1 MNVILYGV
9 CSGTLKVFQAVIVKY
24 FKKFFYFMKQL
35 KAFAKAAAMCVALVF
50 CAVSANA
57 QTVINISAEAQ
68 EAVNRFFGVEAAKVY
83 QLETSDLQEIGKFL
97 VANPGTICL
106 ADETSWEEGDSLFVR
121 RTFIGLTDKEARK
134 LNRFILTEKELSS
147 KEMTRRQE
155 IDSKIVDL
163 SDESTVKEE
172 IIAGGEARVGNV
184 AFPVYEDGSVDASQP
199 IELGAKNIYYWQVA
213 PVVGINYD
221 FDGQWTPYFGAELA
235 RWGRRFGGYIQG
247 KLGWAYYP
255 ETAERPGKSYLTGG
269 AQIGL
274 GTRLWANGSEDKSLW
289 IGPSVGAMW
298 YSTDT
303 KRPEGDEYRWA
314 TQDGVTIDAGAYI
327 KWRMPFFELSLNYS
341 YTKLLGYDMAE
352 WHHNIGVS
360 VAVPFSIWRNST
372 AK

>member
-1 MNVILYGV
+1 
-9 CSGTLKVFQAVIVKY
+9 
-24 FKKFFYFMKQL
+24 MKQL
-35 KAFAKAAAMCVALVF
+35 KKVAKTIAICVVLVF
-50 CAVSANA
+50 CASNVCAQKSVNLSAD
-57 QTVINISAEAQ
+57 AQ

-83 QLETSDLQEIGKFL
+83 KIETSDLQEIGKFL
-97 VANPGTICL
+97 LSNSGTVCL
-106 ADETSWEEGDSLFVR
+106 TGETSWEEGDSLFVR

-134 LNRFILTEKELSS
+134 LSRFILTEKELSS

-235 RWGRRFGGYIQG
+235 RWGRHFGGYIQG

-255 ETAERPGKSYLTGG
+255 ETAEKPGKSYLSGG

-274 GTRLWANGSEDKSLW
+274 GTRLWANDSEDKNLW
-289 IGPSVGAMW
+289 IGAFADAMW

-303 KRPEGDEYRWA
+303 KRPESDEYRWA
-314 TQDGVTIDAGAYI
+314 TQDGLSIGPGAFI

-341 YTKLLGYDMAE
+341 YTKLLGYEMAE
-352 WHHNIGVS
+352 WHHNVGLS